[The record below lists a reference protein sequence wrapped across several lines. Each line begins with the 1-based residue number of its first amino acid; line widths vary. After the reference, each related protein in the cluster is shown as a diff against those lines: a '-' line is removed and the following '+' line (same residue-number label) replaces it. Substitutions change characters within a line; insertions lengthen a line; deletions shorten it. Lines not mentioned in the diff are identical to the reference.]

1 MEWKDN
7 FGMEYGRCS
16 KWNGMEDFKKL
27 MVDRLPYVHTNYI
40 YSIGTG
46 LYQNLQQIIKYYQ
59 TIMRI
64 ISRFLVLQ
72 CKFLACCDCILLLR

>member
-1 MEWKDN
+1 MR
-7 FGMEYGRCS
+7 GMH
-16 KWNGMEDFKKL
+16 FKKL

-40 YSIGTG
+40 YSTGIGTG
-46 LYQNLQQIIKYYQ
+46 LFQNLQQITKYYQ